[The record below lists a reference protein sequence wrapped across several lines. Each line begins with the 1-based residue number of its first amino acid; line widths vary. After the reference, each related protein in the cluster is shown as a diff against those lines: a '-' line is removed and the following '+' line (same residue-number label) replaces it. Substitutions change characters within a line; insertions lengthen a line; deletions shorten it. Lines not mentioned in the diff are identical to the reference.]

1 VKFYTQKRRQPTVPI
16 VTLIDILAI
25 LLIFFIVTT
34 TFKQRQSLLKVN
46 LPKSSQMGESGE
58 ASPRTILA
66 LSKDGNVSLGDQVVP
81 LEQLGEVLRTFRSQ
95 QPDALLELKA
105 DEGAPLGRMVEVW
118 DAAVAAGI
126 DLGELPL
133 RILLE

>member
-1 VKFYTQKRRQPTVPI
+1 
-16 VTLIDILAI
+16 
-25 LLIFFIVTT
+25 
-34 TFKQRQSLLKVN
+34 
-46 LPKSSQMGESGE
+46 M
-58 ASPRTILA
+58 A
-66 LSKDGNVSLGDQVVP
+66 LSKDGEVSLGEQVVP
-81 LEQLGEVLRTFRSQ
+81 LERLGEVLRTFRSQ
-95 QPDALLELKA
+95 QPYALLELKA

>member
-1 VKFYTQKRRQPTVPI
+1 MKFYTQKRRQPTVPI

-58 ASPRTILA
+58 ANPRTVLA
-66 LSKDGNVSLGDQVVP
+66 LSKEGQVSLGDQVVP

-95 QPDALLELKA
+95 QPDVLLELKA

>member
-1 VKFYTQKRRQPTVPI
+1 VKFYTQKRRQPVVPI
-16 VTLIDILAI
+16 VSLIDILAI

-34 TFKQRQSLLKVN
+34 TFKQRQSLLNVN
-46 LPKSSQMGESGE
+46 LPKSAQMGEAGE
-58 ASPRTILA
+58 ANPRTILA
-66 LSKDGNVSLGDQVVP
+66 LSKEGEVSLGDQVIL
-81 LEQLGEVLRTFRSQ
+81 LEELGEALRAFRSQ
-95 QPDALLELKA
+95 HPESLLELKA